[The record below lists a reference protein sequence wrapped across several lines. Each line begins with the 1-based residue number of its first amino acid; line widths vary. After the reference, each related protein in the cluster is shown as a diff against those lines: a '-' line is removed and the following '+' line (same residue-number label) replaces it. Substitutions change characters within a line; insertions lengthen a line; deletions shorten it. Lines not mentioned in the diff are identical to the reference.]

1 MVIENPLRDLTR
13 PAKKAVGGR
22 LHSSALLA
30 GLLALGI
37 AASSVAKEHSGAA
50 HSTAQTTDLT
60 GLSLE
65 ELYNLDIVQ
74 PNVLGGHT
82 HPAGQA
88 MVGYEYMHM
97 SMSGLYQGS
106 HEISPAA
113 AIAQG
118 FTTVHTS
125 MEMDMHMFELMYAPT
140 ERLTL
145 MAMLPFKAMDMVHLE
160 KSGNTFRQSAEGLGD
175 LEVMGMITIFGDIH
189 KGGHRLL
196 LNTGMS
202 FPTGSINVKD
212 HGHGTVTA
220 APVLLEYR
228 MQLGSGTYDLMP
240 GLTYLGD
247 AGPWAWGAQTIETV
261 RIGRND
267 HGYRFGDEYR
277 VSLWTSYGVTD
288 WFAPS
293 LRLDGRWWED
303 IAGKDKGL
311 SANHTPEAR
320 TDLRGGRRLDLLLG
334 LNFYAPKGFLKGT
347 RLMIEGGIPVYQHL
361 DGPQLGTAWLFS
373 TGLSHAF

>member
-1 MVIENPLRDLTR
+1 MMFIKDQLQEMSR
-13 PAKKAVGGR
+13 PAKPAWARGFCAT
-22 LHSSALLA
+22 SLLA
-30 GLLALGI
+30 CLLTAGML
-37 AASSVAKEHSGAA
+37 ADSSYAKENTAA
-50 HSTAQTTDLT
+50 KTTDLT

-88 MVGYEYMHM
+88 MVGYEYMHLI
-97 SMSGLYQGS
+97 MSGLYQGS

-113 AIAQG
+113 AFAQG
-118 FTTVHTS
+118 FSTVHTS

-145 MAMLPFKAMDMVHLE
+145 MAMLPFKTMDMVHLE
-160 KSGNTFRQSAEGLGD
+160 KNGNTFGQSAEGLGD
-175 LEVMGMITIFGDIH
+175 FELMGMITIFGDIH
-189 KGGHRLL
+189 KGGHRLV
-196 LNTGMS
+196 LNAGLS

-212 HGHGTVTA
+212 HGHGSVTA
-220 APVLLEYR
+220 PPVLLEYR
-228 MQLGSGTYDLMP
+228 MQLGSGTYDVMP

-247 AGPWAWGAQTIETV
+247 SGRWAWGAQTIETV

-267 HGYRFGDEYR
+267 HGYRVGDEYR

-293 LRLDGRWWED
+293 IRLDGRWWED
-303 IAGKDKGL
+303 VAGKDKGL
-311 SANHTPEAR
+311 NANHTPEAR

-334 LNFYAPKGFLKGT
+334 LNFYAPNGVLKGT
-347 RLMIEGGIPVYQHL
+347 RLMFEGGIPVYQHL
-361 DGPQLGTAWLFS
+361 DGPQLGTAWIFS